1 MLAPLCRLLKHV
13 RQFQHPL
20 LLTAWLP
27 SATYRRVSGAGLI
40 AQRTC
45 QRLPALQAK
54 PQWRQRTQGQQRLY
68 ARVRV
73 LIPPGT
79 LIPRHLRKHAE
90 VGSLLVPFARRTAF
104 ELQQAEA
111 ARDAARHQFAQVF
124 LPGTLVQQTVTHE
137 SYEVVKFVWPQFQGR
152 REQ

>member
-27 SATYRRVSGAGLI
+27 SATCRPVSGAGLI

-45 QRLPALQAK
+45 QRLPARQAK
-54 PQWRQRTQGQQRLY
+54 PQWRQRTQGQQTALRS
-68 ARVRV
+68 
-73 LIPPGT
+73 GT
-79 LIPRHLRKHAE
+79 STHFTWDPNLAAPAKTRE

-111 ARDAARHQFAQVF
+111 ARDAA
-124 LPGTLVQQTVTHE
+124 
-137 SYEVVKFVWPQFQGR
+137 
-152 REQ
+152 